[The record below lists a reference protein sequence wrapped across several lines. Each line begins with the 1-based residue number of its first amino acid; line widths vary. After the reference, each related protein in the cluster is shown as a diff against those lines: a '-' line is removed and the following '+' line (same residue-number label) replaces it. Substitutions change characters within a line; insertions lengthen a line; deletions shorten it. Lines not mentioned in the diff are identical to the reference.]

1 MKTFSVMTDGAEI
14 TCHCCGVPTTHTSA
28 FVVTKCCLISQLNKV
43 RGLHSNQPVKSVYIV
58 PAKCL
63 A

>member
-1 MKTFSVMTDGAEI
+1 MTDGAEI
-14 TCHCCGVPTTHTSA
+14 TCHCFGVPTTHTSA
-28 FVVTKCCLISQLNKV
+28 FVVRHNYKCCLISQLEKV